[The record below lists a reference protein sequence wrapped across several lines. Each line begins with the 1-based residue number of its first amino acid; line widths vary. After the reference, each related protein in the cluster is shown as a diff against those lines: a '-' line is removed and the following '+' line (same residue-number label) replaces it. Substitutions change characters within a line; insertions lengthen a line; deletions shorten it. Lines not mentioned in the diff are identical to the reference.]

1 MNRLQELAGINEI
14 KVNAPSNKKVVYALC
29 DGDGSFEELIL
40 LIGNQ
45 IIRDDEEVSAEDE
58 EEMGADSGLNIVRY
72 NLGDEDE
79 YDFYLSKIEV

>member
-14 KVNAPSNKKVVYALC
+14 KVNVPSNKKVVYALC
-29 DGDGSFEELIL
+29 DNDGLFEELL
-40 LIGNQ
+40 LLLPNQ
-45 IIRDDEEVSAEDE
+45 IIRDDEEVTEENE
-58 EEMGADSGLNIVRY
+58 EEIGADLGLNIVRY